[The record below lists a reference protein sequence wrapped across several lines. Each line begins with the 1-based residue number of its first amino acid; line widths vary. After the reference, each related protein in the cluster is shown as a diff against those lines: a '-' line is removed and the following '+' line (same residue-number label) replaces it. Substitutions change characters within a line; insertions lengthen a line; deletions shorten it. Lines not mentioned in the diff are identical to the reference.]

1 MFEGE
6 SEQHMHRFTIL
17 MYHMVCS
24 PKTTKEAKYAC
35 PPEQFEQ
42 HLHYIKNSHHTVVS
56 LDDIEQYLLSGSTLP
71 ENAVAITLDDGF
83 EDNYTQA
90 FPLLQKYELSAS
102 IFLATGV
109 IGASNKWMQGRDFP
123 KRAML
128 NWGQIEEMSRY
139 QISFG
144 AHTVSHAKLSELDAS
159 AAAQE
164 IVLSKQQIEEQLG
177 QACPHFAYPYGLFAK
192 QTPEIVKNAGFTL
205 ACSTRSGFNN
215 SKVPPFILN
224 RTNVYGTDTVWRLKQ
239 KLTFGINDT
248 SRIFPLMYY
257 SKRMLTKIGLQS

>member
-1 MFEGE
+1 M
-6 SEQHMHRFTIL
+6 QRFTIL
-17 MYHMVCS
+17 MYHMIQQPGTVAES
-24 PKTTKEAKYAC
+24 KYAC

-56 LDDIEQYLLSGSTLP
+56 LDDIEQHLLSDSDLP
-71 ENAVAITLDDGF
+71 DNAVAITLDDGF

-90 FPLLQKYELSAS
+90 FPLLQKHALPAS

-109 IGASNKWMQGRDFP
+109 MGGSNKWMQGRDFP

-144 AHTVSHAKLSELDAS
+144 AHTVSHAKLSELDNS
-159 AAAQE
+159 AAAEE
-164 IVLSKQQIEEQLG
+164 IILSKQQIEEQLG
-177 QACPHFAYPYGLFAK
+177 QACSHFAYPYGLFSE
-192 QTPEIVKNAGFTL
+192 QTPEIVKNVGFTL

-215 SKVPPFILN
+215 SERDPYLLHRIE
-224 RTNVYGTDTVWRLKQ
+224 VYGTDPVWKLKQ
-239 KLTFGINDT
+239 KMTFGMNDAA
-248 SRIFPLMYY
+248 RLFPLKYY
-257 SKRMLTKIGLQS
+257 SKQALHKVGL